1 LIVGLGIAALNAGAA
16 HEVYEAAREEH
27 AQSRS

>member
-16 HEVYEAAREEH
+16 HEVYETARDEH
-27 AQSRS
+27 ADAKP